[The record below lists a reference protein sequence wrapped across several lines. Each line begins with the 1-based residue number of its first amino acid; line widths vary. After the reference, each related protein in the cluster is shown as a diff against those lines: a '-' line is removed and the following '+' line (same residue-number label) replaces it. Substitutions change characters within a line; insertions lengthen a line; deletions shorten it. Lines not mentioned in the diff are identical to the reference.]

1 MSLVSL
7 EVNYM
12 LLFCTCKF
20 DPNYNITSTVSNS
33 HQHSLTVILT
43 IAVSAQCCDICI
55 YKKPK
60 YLLQIKKELRTLR
73 QCLKQSEN
81 QGIFETVSTDLHV
94 DPVPSP
100 DPSTTAI
107 STGQSVLDVLHVS
120 TTLFLFLIQGT
131 KYFNIVLVLQD
142 E

>member
-1 MSLVSL
+1 M
-7 EVNYM
+7 
-12 LLFCTCKF
+12 
-20 DPNYNITSTVSNS
+20 
-33 HQHSLTVILT
+33 ILT
-43 IAVSAQCCDICI
+43 IAVSAFCSAQCCDICI

-60 YLLQIKKELRTLR
+60 YLFQIKEELRTLR

-81 QGIFETVSTDLHV
+81 QGFFETVSTDLHV

-100 DPSTTAI
+100 DPSPTRI